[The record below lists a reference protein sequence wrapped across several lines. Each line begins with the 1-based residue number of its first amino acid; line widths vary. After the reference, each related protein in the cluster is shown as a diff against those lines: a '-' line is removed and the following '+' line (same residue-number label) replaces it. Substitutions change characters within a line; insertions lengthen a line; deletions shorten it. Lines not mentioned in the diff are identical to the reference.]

1 MYKNPKLY
9 LVLDDGHSMTF
20 PNDEFVELSQPETVT
35 AAEHRVEDEE
45 IETDADVRQWRK

>member
-1 MYKNPKLY
+1 MHKNPKLY

-20 PNDEFVELSQPETVT
+20 PNEEFGELSQPETVT

-45 IETDADVRQWRK
+45 IEADADVRQ